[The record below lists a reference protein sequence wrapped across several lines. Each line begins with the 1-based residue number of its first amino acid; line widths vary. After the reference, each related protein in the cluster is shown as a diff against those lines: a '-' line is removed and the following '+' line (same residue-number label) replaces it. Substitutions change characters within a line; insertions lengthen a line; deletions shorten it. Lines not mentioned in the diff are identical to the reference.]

1 LPKSVTTILR
11 LSLAAEVG
19 LLSVSVVKAVFT
31 TAKVPERV
39 SCVGFGLLMFS
50 PVAEVT
56 LSKPLL
62 LEITTET
69 VAFGAASTI
78 EMPGM
83 GVATPRPM
91 LLAPT
96 TVTDGGLTPTRT
108 VAVPTK
114 FVPKSVMVR
123 VKLSLPVV
131 ELVSVN
137 LLNAVLITVNWPVSV
152 IEVVLGPAIVNPEA
166 AVVFNKP
173 LASLTTTDKSELPAP
188 LSEMVRPVILVALP
202 SGKI

>member
-1 LPKSVTTILR
+1 M
-11 LSLAAEVG
+11 
-19 LLSVSVVKAVFT
+19 LSVSVVKAVFT

-39 SCVGFGLLMFS
+39 RCVVFGLLMLS
-50 PVAEVT
+50 PEAEVT
-56 LSKPLL
+56 FSKPLL

-69 VAFGAASTI
+69 VAFDAASTI

-91 LLAPT
+91 VLDPT
-96 TVTDGGLTPTRT
+96 TVTDGALTPIGT

-114 FVPKSVMVR
+114 FVPKSVMVN
-123 VKLSLPVV
+123 VKSSRPVV

-137 LLNAVLITVNWPVSV
+137 LLNAVLITANLPVRV
-152 IEVVLGPAIVNPEA
+152 IEFVLRPAMVNPVA

-188 LSEMVRPVILVALP
+188 LSEMVRPVIAVALP
-202 SGKI
+202 SGKT